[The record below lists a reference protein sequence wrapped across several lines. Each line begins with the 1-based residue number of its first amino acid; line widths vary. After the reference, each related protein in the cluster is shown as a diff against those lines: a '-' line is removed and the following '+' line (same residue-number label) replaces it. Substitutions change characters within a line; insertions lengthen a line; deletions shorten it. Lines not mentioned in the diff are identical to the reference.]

1 MEMKMQEVQEVK
13 MPLEEMKEKLSD
25 LRKRIMTLE
34 WDKSHNQLNSS
45 MEAKYAQIKT
55 ECEALQKK
63 VDSIKAEMKE
73 QDVKEQ
79 DVGAQD
85 ATAAASDAATEVT
98 TTSVSA
104 EQAKE
109 EEEAKSL

>member
-1 MEMKMQEVQEVK
+1 MEMKMQEEK

-25 LRKRIMTLE
+25 LRKKVMTLE

-63 VDSIKAEMKE
+63 VDDVKAEMKE

-79 DVGAQD
+79 NATT
-85 ATAAASDAATEVT
+85 TAATTEVIVT
-98 TTSVSA
+98 AVVA
-104 EQAKE
+104 EQVKE
-109 EEEAKSL
+109 EEEIKSS

>member
-1 MEMKMQEVQEVK
+1 MEMKMQEVQEEK

-34 WDKSHNQLNSS
+34 WDKGHNQLNSS

-63 VDSIKAEMKE
+63 IDDVKAEMKE

-79 DVGAQD
+79 EVKEQD
-85 ATAAASDAATEVT
+85 ATAAAATTEAATTAVA
-98 TTSVSA
+98 A
-104 EQAKE
+104 EQVKE
-109 EEEAKSL
+109 EVKSS

>member
-1 MEMKMQEVQEVK
+1 MEMKMQEVQEEK

-63 VDSIKAEMKE
+63 IDDVKAEMKE

-79 DVGAQD
+79 EVKEQD
-85 ATAAASDAATEVT
+85 ATAAAVTTAVT
-98 TTSVSA
+98 TTAVAA
-104 EQAKE
+104 EQVK
-109 EEEAKSL
+109 EEAKSS

>member
-1 MEMKMQEVQEVK
+1 MEMKMQEVQEEK
-13 MPLEEMKEKLSD
+13 MPFEEMKDKLSE

-63 VDSIKAEMKE
+63 VDVVKAEMKE
-73 QDVKEQ
+73 QDAKEQEVEGQDAAAAAATTEAATTAVAVEQVKE
-79 DVGAQD
+79 
-85 ATAAASDAATEVT
+85 E
-98 TTSVSA
+98 
-104 EQAKE
+104 
-109 EEEAKSL
+109 